1 LKGIKLTSK
10 SRKIKLNK
18 NYQPLPVYE
27 GNEFFPNG
35 IFNINIS
42 RILENINAGLLQ
54 VEHEQICVEEWF
66 RTHGRSSIN
75 EEHLPSVDVTK
86 TILQAEVRPGM
97 FTIID
102 GNHRIEKA
110 FRDGIL
116 YIHSYKLRG
125 EQLIPYFMKVEGYEA
140 FVVYWNSKL

>member
-1 LKGIKLTSK
+1 
-10 SRKIKLNK
+10 
-18 NYQPLPVYE
+18 
-27 GNEFFPNG
+27 
-35 IFNINIS
+35 
-42 RILENINAGLLQ
+42 
-54 VEHEQICVEEWF
+54 
-66 RTHGRSSIN
+66 
-75 EEHLPSVDVTK
+75 VTK
-86 TILQAEVRPGM
+86 TILQAEVSPGM

-110 FRDGIL
+110 FRDGML